1 MHFRIKSGV
10 LPLALSAAAGYKA
23 VTGPITRTQGDAV
36 KSRRT
41 SRTMKTDADPTH
53 LYVISAPSGAGKT
66 SLVRALLDSRP
77 RLVVSVSHTTRARRA
92 GEVEGESYFFV
103 TVERFEALIKEGAF
117 LEYARVFDNYYGTGR
132 AQVDQRLHQ
141 GRDVVLEIDWQGA
154 QQVRRAQPACLSIF
168 ILPPSREVLE
178 QRLHNRGTDTDAV
191 IQRRLADAA
200 TDMSH
205 CLEFDFAIVND
216 SFDQA
221 LSELGSILDGGGESL
236 RSSRASLKHLLAE
249 LVA

>member
-1 MHFRIKSGV
+1 MN
-10 LPLALSAAAGYKA
+10 
-23 VTGPITRTQGDAV
+23 
-36 KSRRT
+36 
-41 SRTMKTDADPTH
+41 TDTEPTH

-66 SLVRALLDSRP
+66 SLVRALLEARP
-77 RLVVSVSHTTRARRA
+77 RLVVSVSHTTRARRV
-92 GEVEGESYFFV
+92 GEVEGESYYFV

-132 AQVDQRLHQ
+132 AQVEERLQQ

-154 QQVRRAQPACLSIF
+154 QQVRRAQPTCISIF
-168 ILPPSREVLE
+168 VLPPSRQVLE
-178 QRLHNRGTDTDAV
+178 QRLRNRATDSEAV

-205 CLEFDFAIVND
+205 CPEFDYAIVND

-221 LSELGSILDGGGESL
+221 LSELGSILDGRGESL
-236 RSSRASLKHLLAE
+236 RSNRAALRPFLAG

>member
-1 MHFRIKSGV
+1 MN
-10 LPLALSAAAGYKA
+10 
-23 VTGPITRTQGDAV
+23 T
-36 KSRRT
+36 
-41 SRTMKTDADPTH
+41 TDSTH

-66 SLVRALLDSRP
+66 SLVRALLQTRP

-103 TVERFEALIKEGAF
+103 SVERFEALIKEGAF

-132 AQVDQRLHQ
+132 AQVEQRLQQ

-154 QQVRRAQPACLSIF
+154 QQVRRAQPACISIF
-168 ILPPSREVLE
+168 ILPPSRQVLE
-178 QRLHNRGTDTDAV
+178 QRLRNRGTDSDEV
-191 IQRRLADAA
+191 IHRRLADAA

-205 CLEFDFAIVND
+205 CPEFDYAVIND

-221 LSELGSILDGGGESL
+221 LSELGSILAGRGESL
-236 RSSRASLKHLLAE
+236 RSSRTALQPILAE

>member
-1 MHFRIKSGV
+1 MN
-10 LPLALSAAAGYKA
+10 
-23 VTGPITRTQGDAV
+23 
-36 KSRRT
+36 
-41 SRTMKTDADPTH
+41 TDTEPTH

-66 SLVRALLDSRP
+66 SLVRALLEARA
-77 RLVVSVSHTTRARRA
+77 RLVVSVSHTTRARRV
-92 GEVEGESYFFV
+92 GEVEGESYYFV

-132 AQVDQRLHQ
+132 AQVEERLQH

-154 QQVRRAQPACLSIF
+154 QQVRRARPSCISIF
-168 ILPPSREVLE
+168 VLPPSRQVLE
-178 QRLHNRGTDTDAV
+178 QRLRNRATDSEAV

-205 CLEFDFAIVND
+205 CPEFDYAIIND

-221 LSELGSILDGGGESL
+221 LSELGSILDGRGESL
-236 RSSRASLKHLLAE
+236 RSSRAALGPFLAG

>member
-1 MHFRIKSGV
+1 MATD
-10 LPLALSAAAGYKA
+10 LPS
-23 VTGPITRTQGDAV
+23 P
-36 KSRRT
+36 
-41 SRTMKTDADPTH
+41 H

-66 SLVRALLDSRP
+66 SLVRALLETRP
-77 RLVVSVSHTTRARRA
+77 RLVVSVSHTTRARRP

-103 TVERFEALIKEGAF
+103 TVERFEQLIREGAF

-132 AQVDQRLHQ
+132 AQVDQRLHH

-154 QQVRRAQPACLSIF
+154 QQVRRALPACISIF
-168 ILPPSREVLE
+168 VLPPSRQALE
-178 QRLHNRGTDTDAV
+178 QRLRGRGTDSEAV

-205 CLEFDFAIVND
+205 CREFEYAVVND
-216 SFDQA
+216 TFDQA
-221 LSELGSILDGGGESL
+221 LSELGSILDGRGERL
-236 RSSRASLKHLLAE
+236 RSDRAALQPFLAA

>member
-1 MHFRIKSGV
+1 MNNGTVPAR
-10 LPLALSAAAGYKA
+10 
-23 VTGPITRTQGDAV
+23 
-36 KSRRT
+36 
-41 SRTMKTDADPTH
+41 

-66 SLVRALLDSRP
+66 SLVKALLASRP

-103 TVERFEALIKEGAF
+103 SVERFEALIREGAF

-132 AQVDQRLHQ
+132 AQVEQRLQQ
-141 GRDVVLEIDWQGA
+141 GRNVVLEIDWQGA
-154 QQVRRAQPACLSIF
+154 RQVRASEPGGVSIF
-168 ILPPSREVLE
+168 ILPPSRAVLE
-178 QRLHNRGTDTDAV
+178 QRLRGRGTDSEAV

-205 CLEFDFAIVND
+205 CPEFDYAIIND
-216 SFDQA
+216 TFDQA
-221 LSELGSILDGGGESL
+221 LGELGSILDGAGENL
-236 RSSRASLKHLLAE
+236 RASRAALKPLLAE

>member
-1 MHFRIKSGV
+1 M
-10 LPLALSAAAGYKA
+10 
-23 VTGPITRTQGDAV
+23 TE
-36 KSRRT
+36 
-41 SRTMKTDADPTH
+41 TDATH

-66 SLVRALLDSRP
+66 SLVQALLAARP

-103 TVERFEALIKEGAF
+103 TVERFEQLIREGAF
-117 LEYARVFDNYYGTGR
+117 LEYARVFDNYYGSGR
-132 AQVDQRLHQ
+132 AQVEQRLHQ

-154 QQVRRAQPACLSIF
+154 QQVRRALPECISIF
-168 ILPPSREVLE
+168 ILPPSRQVLE
-178 QRLHNRGTDTDAV
+178 QRLRARATESEAV

-200 TDMSH
+200 SDMSH
-205 CLEFDFAIVND
+205 CPEFDYAIVND

-221 LSELGSILDGGGESL
+221 LSELGSILDGRGEFL
-236 RSSRASLKHLLAE
+236 RSNRPALEPLLAK

>member
-1 MHFRIKSGV
+1 MI
-10 LPLALSAAAGYKA
+10 
-23 VTGPITRTQGDAV
+23 D
-36 KSRRT
+36 
-41 SRTMKTDADPTH
+41 TDPSH

-66 SLVRALLDSRP
+66 SLVRALLQARP
-77 RLVVSVSHTTRARRA
+77 RLVVSVSHTTRAQRP

-103 TVERFEALIKEGAF
+103 SVERFEALIRDGAF

-154 QQVRRAQPACLSIF
+154 QQVRRAQPACISIF
-168 ILPPSREVLE
+168 ILPPSRQVLE
-178 QRLHNRGTDTDAV
+178 QRLRNRATDSEAV

-205 CLEFDFAIVND
+205 CPEFDYAIVND

-221 LSELGSILDGGGESL
+221 LSDLGSILDGAGERL
-236 RSSRASLKHLLAE
+236 RASRPALGPLLAM

>member
-1 MHFRIKSGV
+1 MSKLF
-10 LPLALSAAAGYKA
+10 
-23 VTGPITRTQGDAV
+23 
-36 KSRRT
+36 
-41 SRTMKTDADPTH
+41 
-53 LYVISAPSGAGKT
+53 VISAPSGAGKT
-66 SLVRALLDSRP
+66 SLVRALLDSHKH
-77 RLVVSVSHTTRARRA
+77 LVVSVSHTTRARRP

-132 AQVDQRLHQ
+132 AQVEQRLHQ

-154 QQVRRAQPACLSIF
+154 QQVRRAHPACVSIF
-168 ILPPSREVLE
+168 ILPPSRQVLE
-178 QRLHNRGTDTDAV
+178 QRLRGRGTDSEAV

-205 CLEFDFAIVND
+205 CPEFDYAIVND

-221 LSELGSILDGGGESL
+221 LSELGSILDGRGESL
-236 RSSRASLKHLLAE
+236 RSNRAALKPFLAE